1 MASEFGGAL
10 LSASQLEVADL
21 CSRVVIVLI
30 TSVVMSANFMGSA
43 LLPSVS
49 R

>member
-10 LSASQLEVADL
+10 LSASQLEVSDL
-21 CSRVVIVLI
+21 CSRGVTALI

-43 LLPSVS
+43 LLPSAS

>member
-1 MASEFGGAL
+1 MASQFGGAL

-21 CSRVVIVLI
+21 CSRVVTALI
-30 TSVVMSANFMGSA
+30 TSVVISANFIGSA
-43 LLPSVS
+43 LLPPVS

>member
-21 CSRVVIVLI
+21 CSPVVTALI
-30 TSVVMSANFMGSA
+30 TSVAISANFMGSA

>member
-1 MASEFGGAL
+1 MAGEFGGAL
-10 LSASQLEVADL
+10 LSASQLEVANL
-21 CSRVVIVLI
+21 CSRVVTALI
-30 TSVVMSANFMGSA
+30 TSVVISANFMASA